1 MRIVLLT
8 NGLRPVALGFPS
20 FPGVTV
26 GVINWDHRHTKIPD
40 WKYTLQAWAARS
52 RGRVYASLHH
62 LCQRHGL
69 NYVEVSQHHPQKL
82 KQILHDWQADLVITS
97 GCPMVPMDALADV
110 PHGGIN
116 LHPSLLPAYRGGNPF
131 FWQAY
136 DCVKNTGCSV
146 HTLTASADKG
156 DLLGQT
162 KVERKDG
169 WDQHAWSHFTEGKAG
184 VPLLKNVVA
193 EIMAGTEARSS
204 QPNISPTRY
213 TKHFKISELEQII
226 NADEMSVYSLWNILC
241 FYQACPESLGQI
253 TGWRR
258 WLRWKPSYRQASI
271 TKKGH
276 GLTAR
281 AKGIHWLLEIPAGT
295 VTLTPR
301 FSAKH
306 FIARTL
312 GCTGI

>member
-1 MRIVLLT
+1 M
-8 NGLRPVALGFPS
+8 
-20 FPGVTV
+20 
-26 GVINWDHRHTKIPD
+26 
-40 WKYTLQAWAARS
+40 
-52 RGRVYASLHH
+52 
-62 LCQRHGL
+62 
-69 NYVEVSQHHPQKL
+69 
-82 KQILHDWQADLVITS
+82 
-97 GCPMVPMDALADV
+97 
-110 PHGGIN
+110 
-116 LHPSLLPAYRGGNPF
+116 
-131 FWQAY
+131 
-136 DCVKNTGCSV
+136 

-162 KVERKDG
+162 KVERKEG
-169 WDQHAWSHFTEGKAG
+169 WNQHAWSHFTEGKAG

-241 FYQACPESLGQI
+241 FYEACPESLGQI

-258 WLRWKPSYRQASI
+258 WLRWKPSYRQASV

-281 AKGIHWLLEIPAGT
+281 AQGVHWLLEIPAGT
-295 VTLTPR
+295 ISLTPR

-312 GCTGI
+312 GVTS